1 MDEKENYAQF
11 KEVSKNDEEVVLARL
26 MSETF
31 SIDEEAS
38 PAKTDIEFESKQYPV
53 ATLTV

>member
-11 KEVSKNDEEVVLARL
+11 KEVTKNDEEIVLARL

-38 PAKTDIEFESKQYPV
+38 PAKTDIEFESKQFPV